1 MRPDTLVASR
11 RLHDAASIAAALARM
26 ADEIVAQP
34 WVGDGLAIIG
44 IQRRGAVLG
53 QRLHQ
58 LVQHRLGK
66 PVDWGILDI
75 TLYRDDLAHRP
86 VHPVVNRTII
96 EFDITGRPVIL
107 VDDVLYTGRTI
118 RAALDVL
125 ADLGRPSRVF
135 LVPLIDRGLR
145 EYPIQPDIVGH
156 RVSTTPMER
165 VRVLVQEV
173 DGEEGVDLL
182 TMAERQE

>member
-1 MRPDTLVASR
+1 
-11 RLHDAASIAAALARM
+11 
-26 ADEIVAQP
+26 
-34 WVGDGLAIIG
+34 
-44 IQRRGAVLG
+44 
-53 QRLHQ
+53 
-58 LVQHRLGK
+58 
-66 PVDWGILDI
+66 
-75 TLYRDDLAHRP
+75 
-86 VHPVVNRTII
+86 
-96 EFDITGRPVIL
+96 VIL

-145 EYPIQPDIVGH
+145 EYPIQPDIVGY